1 MAKALQITHE
11 GRTMSRKQWAHE
23 LGIKTG
29 TLQERLRSC
38 PEKAFYIGHLPKSH
52 RRAKRYEHGGKV
64 LTIEQWANEL
74 DISVWTFRSRLRRY
88 PDRAFH
94 KGKLPVEVQ
103 AARPV
108 KRFLYEG
115 EMRTAS
121 EISELT
127 NWAVE
132 AIHQAY
138 RSGRTIVPKP
148 RPKPIR
154 QLDRPYFTFS
164 KGGSLKTPH
173 HATAHPHHH
182 HTGGASTN
190 FQRSLSV
197 PPAPTQ
203 K

>member
-1 MAKALQITHE
+1 M
-11 GRTMSRKQWAHE
+11 GCKQWAHE

-38 PEKAFYIGHLPKSH
+38 PEHAFHVGHLPKSH
-52 RRAKRYEHGGKV
+52 LRAKLYEHDGKA
-64 LTIEQWANEL
+64 LTIEQWAKEL
-74 DISVWTFRSRLRRY
+74 GISVWTFRSRLYRY

-103 AARPV
+103 SARPV

-121 EISELT
+121 EIAELT

-148 RPKPIR
+148 RPKPIL

-173 HATAHPHHH
+173 HAVHAPQH
-182 HTGGASTN
+182 HTGGGINKLSAITLRAARPHTKVI
-190 FQRSLSV
+190 FTTKMQRKRS
-197 PPAPTQ
+197 